1 MLEQEHTYNNQALRY
16 NLQDELYDLL
26 DLEVELHEPITSHYD
41 NRLRRMHTNETK
53 YCNFLL
59 QKGVIVFPEPNIVC
73 IKHTPDF
80 FVWTPN
86 TQMWETPYSGVF
98 IELTL
103 CSQSEL
109 DSDSSYDKRRYARK
123 RRQRD
128 AFNRIGLPLMYVY
141 KEDQERIPEMGI

>member
-1 MLEQEHTYNNQALRY
+1 MLEQEYS
-16 NLQDELYDLL
+16 QDYTKLGNDLENKLHSLL
-26 DLEVELHEPITSHYD
+26 DIEVELHQPIISCYD
-41 NRLRRMHTNETK
+41 NRLRRMHSNERK

-59 QKGVIVFPEPNIVC
+59 QKGVIVFPEPNILG

-80 FVWTPN
+80 FVWTLN

-103 CSQSEL
+103 CSQSDL
-109 DSDSSYDKRRYARK
+109 DSDSSYCRKKYARK

-141 KEDQERIPEMGI
+141 KEDQERIPEMDI